1 MSGIMPDNI
10 TKDNEIEEKF
20 DKNSIN
26 GESFN

>member
-1 MSGIMPDNI
+1 MSGIMTDNI